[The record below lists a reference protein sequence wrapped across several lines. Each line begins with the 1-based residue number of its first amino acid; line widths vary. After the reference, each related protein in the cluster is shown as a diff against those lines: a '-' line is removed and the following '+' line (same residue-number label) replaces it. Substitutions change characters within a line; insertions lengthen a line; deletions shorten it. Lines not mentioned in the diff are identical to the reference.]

1 MISVYI
7 HLYNICI
14 YYIHI
19 YVPTRLNIFILNLN
33 RRDILFEMLSMKG
46 EMGLIFRGV
55 HITFQGN
62 HSF

>member
-1 MISVYI
+1 M
-7 HLYNICI
+7 

-33 RRDILFEMLSMKG
+33 RRHILFEMLSMKG

-55 HITFQGN
+55 HITFQEITV
-62 HSF
+62 SK